1 MEISGSLSMII
12 TWMSLGTCGTM
23 MGKMEKDTIG
33 NFSILLNVNKL
44 GNKKLVN
51 VRKWT

>member
-23 MGKMEKDTIG
+23 MGKMKKDIPLE
-33 NFSILLNVNKL
+33 ILAFC
-44 GNKKLVN
+44 
-51 VRKWT
+51 